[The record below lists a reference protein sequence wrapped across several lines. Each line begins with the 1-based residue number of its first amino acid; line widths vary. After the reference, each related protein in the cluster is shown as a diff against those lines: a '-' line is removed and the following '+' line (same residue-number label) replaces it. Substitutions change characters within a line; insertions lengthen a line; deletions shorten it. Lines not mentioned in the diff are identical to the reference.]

1 MRIYSKQI
9 LFIFRCLQERLRS
22 NENYRQIS
30 HLEEKLTDLI
40 KENKILQE
48 SLFQLKKVYWSI

>member
-1 MRIYSKQI
+1 MSTLCVVIKYNAFLRY
-9 LFIFRCLQERLRS
+9 LQEILRS

-48 SLFQLKKVYWSI
+48 SLAQLKKVQ